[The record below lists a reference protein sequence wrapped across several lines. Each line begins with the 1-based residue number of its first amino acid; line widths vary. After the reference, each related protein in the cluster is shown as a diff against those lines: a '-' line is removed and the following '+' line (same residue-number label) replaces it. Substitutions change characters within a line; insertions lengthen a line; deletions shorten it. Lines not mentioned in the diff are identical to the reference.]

1 MFIGHCLEFLGTLAP
16 CDGIGRVLLFCG
28 FVRSSVWFIQR
39 KMPIGIMIVR
49 SDVCI
54 VDGAENQSSV

>member
-1 MFIGHCLEFLGTLAP
+1 MLAL
-16 CDGIGRVLLFCG
+16 CNGIRRVVLFCG
-28 FVRSSVWFIQR
+28 FVRSSVWFIQH

>member
-1 MFIGHCLEFLGTLAP
+1 MFIDHCLDFLGTLAL
-16 CDGIGRVLLFCG
+16 CNGIRRVVLFCG
-28 FVRSSVWFIQR
+28 FVRSSVWFIQH

-54 VDGAENQSSV
+54 VDGDENQSSV